1 MRRVLCVRFLNWP
14 IQAHHFT
21 NHSNQ
26 KVDSQQQEQQQQQQ
40 ERNDASTKASH
51 SGDQQTPS
59 ADLNDSPPHELIL
72 YTEAQQSSHRTSD
85 AIKDHRFLNHVFPSA
100 RSSPVVVASTAI
112 VSENGVRPG
121 LTLVEARSLESETGA
136 SKPFT
141 KRHKSRSPKKP
152 IGPTDFVPWNPD
164 VQRQAL
170 KDIAEKLRQFA
181 PLIAVDTTAIP
192 DCLLLDVTGCGP
204 LFGGEVPLAERLLKV
219 TSAANLDARLA
230 ISESVAAAWAF
241 THPSGHLLHE
251 AAAAKHRRQVAPGAA
266 DWDLPLIVIPQGQA
280 ETWLAEL
287 PITSGRLPM
296 DDIQL
301 LKRLGIVTLK
311 QLCHLPQDDLP
322 SRISEEGRLKVRQ
335 LRGLDDELLDALPEA
350 NPVQSI
356 WVSEFGVK
364 GKEHIK
370 LVFQVLVEDVVK
382 QLLVRNI
389 GAIKATCDL
398 KTEAGEILTVEA
410 NVVRPVQ
417 TERDLLELLNLKLE
431 TIRLRDTVM
440 TAKMVLATAPL
451 MVRRQQDLFHSEQQ
465 IHPEEELTTMINR
478 LSSRLSANAVL
489 TAQKTSSSAP
499 EQAIQLD
506 PIVNP
511 EDKIRTGRT
520 AASIPQRLVDPE
532 SVSPASQQTTS
543 MPIRLLP
550 YAVPIASKTEHPLKH
565 GFSWDGNRYVVLSA
579 VGPDRIQSR
588 WWDEEAVHR
597 DYYRVTTTTGPVLW
611 IFQSLTNR
619 LWYLHG
625 VFD

>member
-1 MRRVLCVRFLNWP
+1 MKRVLCVRFLNWP
-14 IQAHHFT
+14 IQAHQFA
-21 NHSNQ
+21 NHHNQ
-26 KVDSQQQEQQQQQQ
+26 KVDLQQQEHS
-40 ERNDASTKASH
+40 DGFAKAGD
-51 SGDQQTPS
+51 SGDQQTPL
-59 ADLNDSPPHELIL
+59 ADLKDNPPHELIL
-72 YTEAQQSSHRTSD
+72 HTEVQQSSHRTSA
-85 AIKDHRFLNHVFPSA
+85 AIKDHRFLNQVFPSA
-100 RSSPVVVASTAI
+100 RSSPVVVASTAA
-112 VSENGVRPG
+112 VSEKGVRPG

-136 SKPFT
+136 AESFT
-141 KRHKSRSPKKP
+141 KRRKSRSTKTPF
-152 IGPTDFVPWNPD
+152 GPTDFVPWNPD
-164 VQRQAL
+164 TQRQAL
-170 KDIAEKLRQFA
+170 KEIAEKLRQFA
-181 PLIAVDTTAIP
+181 PIIAVDTTAIP
-192 DCLLLDVTGCGP
+192 DCLLLDVTGCGL
-204 LFGGEVPLAERLLKV
+204 LFGGEVPLAERLLKT

-241 THPSGHLLHE
+241 THPAGHLLHE
-251 AAAAKHRRQVAPGAA
+251 APVPKQRRGRVASGAA
-266 DWDLPLIVIPQGQA
+266 DWDLPLIVIPPGQA

-301 LKRLGIVTLK
+301 LTRLGIVTLK
-311 QLCHLPQDDLP
+311 QLCNLPQDDLP
-322 SRISEEGRLKVRQ
+322 SRISEEGRLRVRQ

-350 NPVQSI
+350 NPVQAI

-370 LVFQVLVEDVVK
+370 LVFQVLIEDVVK

-398 KTEAGEILTVEA
+398 KTEDGEILTVEA

-417 TERDLLELLNLKLE
+417 TEKDLLELLNLKLE
-431 TIRLRDTVM
+431 TIRLRNTVM

-451 MVRRQQDLFHSEQQ
+451 MARRQQDLFHSEQQ
-465 IHPEEELTTMINR
+465 IQPEEELTTMINR
-478 LSSRLSANAVL
+478 LSSRLSTNAVL
-489 TAQKTSSSAP
+489 TAQKTSSPAP

-506 PIVNP
+506 PIVSP

-520 AASIPQRLVDPE
+520 SASIPQRLVDPE

-565 GFSWDGNRYVVLSA
+565 GFSWDGNRYVVQSA

-611 IFQSLTNR
+611 IFQSLTNH